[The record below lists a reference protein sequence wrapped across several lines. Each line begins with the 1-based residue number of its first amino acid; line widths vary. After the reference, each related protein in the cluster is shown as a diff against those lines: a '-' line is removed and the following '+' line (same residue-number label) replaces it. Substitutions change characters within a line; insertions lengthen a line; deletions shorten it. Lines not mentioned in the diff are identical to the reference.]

1 MLLGWR
7 FQLGPR
13 SSFCPKM
20 NVQEMIL
27 KIPLRDLKWGR
38 NDKVKDFPMLLL
50 AYVSLRFPTAG
61 GYKCEK

>member
-1 MLLGWR
+1 MLELPVPIGPEIKFLPKDECSRDDFEETVER
-7 FQLGPR
+7 FE
-13 SSFCPKM
+13 
-20 NVQEMIL
+20 V
-27 KIPLRDLKWGR
+27 GR